1 MRRSLFALMLILLTF
16 GTAIARAADINCPDY
31 VVQGGIYLVTVTGD
45 ATVASVRG
53 VFARKSVYFNPT
65 SLTSSGTTF
74 TGMMGVDVTATP
86 EVKLFVVT
94 LKKADGTKEIVTK
107 NVTVRPGNFPVQRL
121 TLDEKWENLDEKTLE
136 RIRYENKVVS
146 ALYATETPK
155 RLWTGPFV
163 LPLVGEITGA
173 FGLSRYINGQPR
185 GPHTGLD
192 ISAVTGTPVAASN
205 DGKVA
210 LVMDMF
216 YSGLSLFIDHGQG
229 LYTMYFHL
237 SEVLVSDGDAVK
249 KGDTVAL
256 VGATGRVT
264 GAHLHFGVRL
274 NTNRVNPTDLV
285 NGRF

>member
-1 MRRSLFALMLILLTF
+1 MRNSLFTAALILLTV
-16 GTAIARAADINCPDY
+16 GTPIARAADINCPDR
-31 VVQGGIYLVTVTGD
+31 VLQGGIYLVTVTGAHD
-45 ATVASVRG
+45 VSSVRG
-53 VFARKSVYFNPT
+53 VFAKKSVYFNPT
-65 SLTSSGTTF
+65 PSGTTF
-74 TGMMGVDVTATP
+74 TGIMGVDVSATP

-121 TLDEKWENLDEKTLE
+121 TLDEKWERLDEKTLA
-136 RIRYENKVVS
+136 RIQHENKVVS
-146 ALYATETPK
+146 ALYATETPT

-163 LPLVGEITGA
+163 LPLVGEVTGT
-173 FGLSRYINGQPR
+173 FGLSRYINGEPR

-237 SEVLVSDGDAVK
+237 SEVLVSEGDAVK
-249 KGDTVAL
+249 KGDTIAL

-285 NGRF
+285 SGPF